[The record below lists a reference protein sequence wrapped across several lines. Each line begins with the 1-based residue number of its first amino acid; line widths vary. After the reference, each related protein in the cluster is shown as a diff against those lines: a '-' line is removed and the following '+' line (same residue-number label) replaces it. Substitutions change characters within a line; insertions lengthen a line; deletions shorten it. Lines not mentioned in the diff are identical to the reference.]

1 MYIQQGIDTNPTRV
15 SLTDRLMINV
25 LVTVLNF
32 RLTQK
37 EVSTSPFPVMIVI
50 INKQYNTVM
59 MVSSGSFILAKA
71 SEVEFVLPVLFCRSI
86 LTVTLRLRVSVS

>member
-15 SLTDRLMINV
+15 SLTDRLMIKV

-50 INKQYNTVM
+50 INKQYSTVM

-71 SEVEFVLPVLFCRSI
+71 SGVEFVLPVLFCLSI
-86 LTVTLRLRVSVS
+86 LTAVLRLRVSVS